1 MGYYNPDQEDYFEKA
16 YYNPD
21 HEDYLEKAYIK
32 NRQKRSSW
40 NSLL

>member
-21 HEDYLEKAYIK
+21 HEDYLEKDYIK
-32 NRQKRSSW
+32 NRQRRLSW